1 MKNIKRFICVLL
13 ALVMAFAMAIPTFAE
28 QEETLPGSITIN
40 DAVPGQTYKVYRI
53 LDLESYDATKNAYAY
68 KANSAWEDWLK
79 TQTSYVKIDE
89 QGYVTWVGDADAAD
103 FAKAAQAHAADSNI
117 TPDKTETA
125 SAAEEGK
132 TYSSVSF
139 KNLKLGYYLV
149 DTTLG
154 TLCSLGTTNPNVVME
169 EKNEVP
175 VNVKTVEEDSKVGQE
190 DSYSNKN
197 DADIGQTV
205 KFKSTITAQAGA
217 ENYVFHDKM
226 SDGLTYGSVTSITL
240 NGTKVD
246 SSDYTIVPKSAEGDE
261 TEENGLDDNC
271 TFEVRFSK
279 EFCDAL
285 KANDKIEIS
294 YTATVN
300 ENAIIGD
307 AGNKN
312 ESKLSYGEEG
322 KSSTIPSETTTKTW
336 SVTIL
341 KYTNA
346 VTAADNSTSTENVG
360 TGDTVTP
367 TPIPTPIPLAGAK
380 FTLSRNENGSSPISL
395 IEEKDNE
402 YRVAKTGEDGT
413 VTEITTDATGKFTI
427 AGLDSDT
434 YYLTEIEAPKGYNKL
449 DAPITVV
456 IDENGKTKVGDTVVN
471 EVEVLNNTGPEL
483 PSTGGIGTTI
493 FYIIG
498 GILVVGAGVLLVAK
512 RRMKSEE

>member
-28 QEETLPGSITIN
+28 QEGTLSEGSITIN
-40 DAVPGQTYKVYRI
+40 DAVPGQTYNVYQI
-53 LDLESYDATKNAYAY
+53 LYLESYDAANNAYAY
-68 KANSAWEDWLK
+68 KANNAWKEWLK

-175 VNVKTVEEDSKVGQE
+175 VNVKTVEEDSTGQ
-190 DSYSNKN
+190 YSEKN

-205 KFKSTITAQAGA
+205 TFKSTITAQAGA

-226 SDGLTYGSVTSITL
+226 SPGLTFNGTVSVTLNRVNVGADSYKLQKDGLE
-240 NGTKVD
+240 NVD
-246 SSDYTIVPKSAEGDE
+246 PCSFHVVFTQD
-261 TEENGLDDNC
+261 
-271 TFEVRFSK
+271 
-279 EFCDAL
+279 FCDGL
-285 KANDKIEIS
+285 KDNDEIVIS
-294 YTATVN
+294 YSAILN
-300 ENAIIGD
+300 ENAVVAGD
-307 AGNKN
+307 GNTN
-312 ESKLSYGEEG
+312 MSKVSYGD
-322 KSSTIPSETTTKTW
+322 TTNTQTTPPSETKTYTW
-336 SVTIL
+336 GVDIY
-341 KYTNA
+341 KYT
-346 VTAADNSTSTENVG
+346 VTSNNETTPGEGSGTEVS
-360 TGDTVTP
+360 TP
-367 TPIPTPIPLAGAK
+367 TPEPTPLAGAK
-380 FTLSRNENGSSPISL
+380 FTLIKKTDGTDPIAL
-395 IEEKDNE
+395 IAKGNNA
-402 YRVAKTGEDGT
+402 YRVATSDEKKDGLFVK

-427 AGLDSDT
+427 EGLDSDT
-434 YYLTEIEAPKGYNKL
+434 YYLTEIEAPNGYNKL
-449 DAPITVV
+449 AGPITVV
-456 IDENGKTKVGDTVVN
+456 IDENGVTKIEN
-471 EVEVLNNTGPEL
+471 EKVDEVKVLNRTGLEL